1 MQDEFVYVSHS
12 SDLGKSYS
20 NPVAVNSIAEDA
32 EHNGENRPKIIVDES
47 GIIYVSWTLKTSPR
61 FTGEIRFSRSI
72 DNGNTFEE
80 TRTIN
85 DDGLF
90 TGHRFESLF
99 LSESGH
105 LYLTWVDKRDL
116 EASLKKE
123 EPYVGAAVYYA
134 VSDDQG
140 RSFSKNYRVANHSCE
155 CCRIAIAPKGPE
167 NIAILWRQVF
177 GEDVRDHAISELSP
191 YGDTLQT
198 HRASFD
204 EWHIN
209 ACPHHGP
216 TMVQSSISNDYHMS
230 WFTNGDGNQ
239 GIYYAK
245 FSFNTNEPSQLY
257 RVDRQPGAGH
267 PYLAES
273 EETLYLVWKGF
284 NGTEALLNI
293 ISSEDDGKSW
303 SNATTLVTTDK
314 GSDYPFFVK
323 RNEDVFLSWHT
334 QEYGHIFID
343 INQHNIQI
351 SDNDL

>member
-1 MQDEFVYVSHS
+1 M
-12 SDLGKSYS
+12 K
-20 NPVAVNSIAEDA
+20 
-32 EHNGENRPKIIVDES
+32 
-47 GIIYVSWTLKTSPR
+47 PR
-61 FTGEIRFSRSI
+61 RS
-72 DNGNTFEE
+72 
-80 TRTIN
+80 
-85 DDGLF
+85 
-90 TGHRFESLF
+90 
-99 LSESGH
+99 
-105 LYLTWVDKRDL
+105 VC
-116 EASLKKE
+116 
-123 EPYVGAAVYYA
+123 
-134 VSDDQG
+134 
-140 RSFSKNYRVANHSCE
+140 VANHSCE

-167 NIAILWRQVF
+167 NIAILWRHVF

-216 TMVQSSISNDYHMS
+216 AMVQSSISNDYHMS
-230 WFTNGDGNQ
+230 WFTNGDVNQ